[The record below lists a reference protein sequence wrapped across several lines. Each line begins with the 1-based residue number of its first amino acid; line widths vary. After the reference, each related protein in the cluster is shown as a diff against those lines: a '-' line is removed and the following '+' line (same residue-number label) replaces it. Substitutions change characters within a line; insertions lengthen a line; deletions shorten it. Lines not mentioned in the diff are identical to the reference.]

1 MGYPYGN
8 SIIKY
13 MELQQLKYLC
23 VIAECQNLTKAARK
37 LHVSQPSLS
46 RYLHSLEDEL
56 GTVLFD
62 RVGRNI
68 VLNSVG
74 YVAVNDALAVLDAV
88 NTLKDDV
95 SSFMREKN
103 LTVNVYSPVPMGDY
117 GDIIRGFSKENPNLY
132 LRMGSMGT
140 TYSDRLEQLRPDI
153 TFFASP
159 ILHKEPNYLML
170 GEEDLVVAVSPD
182 STYANNDEIA
192 LASLVRE
199 PFVSLLPSTLYDMIL
214 HMFLELGAKPNVI
227 LADQDYD
234 RVMTYVSEGIGYT
247 IAPSITWFGNWKN
260 RVVAIPLSDV
270 HRKRYIYLKWPEDTV
285 MNYATLKF
293 RDYLVKYFSLTYGA
307 TCSVLRS

>member
-1 MGYPYGN
+1 
-8 SIIKY
+8 

-23 VIAECQNLTKAARK
+23 VIAECQNLTKAARR

-56 GTVLFD
+56 GTALFD

-74 YVAVNDALAVLDAV
+74 YVAVNDALAVLDTV

-95 SSFMREKN
+95 SSFMHEKN
-103 LTVNVYSPVPMGDY
+103 LTVNVYSPVPMGNY
-117 GDIIRGFSKENPNLY
+117 GDIIKGFSKENPNVY

-170 GEEDLVVAVSPD
+170 GEEDLIVAVSPK
-182 STYANNDEIA
+182 SPYAGRDEIA
-192 LASLVRE
+192 LASLVEE
-199 PFVSLLPSTLYDMIL
+199 PFVSLLPSTLYDTVL
-214 HMFLELGAKPNVI
+214 HMFLELGAKPNIAV
-227 LADQDYD
+227 ADQDYD
-234 RVMTYVSEGIGYT
+234 RVMTYVSAGIGFT
-247 IAPSITWFGNWKN
+247 IAPAITWFGNWKS
-260 RVVAIPLSDV
+260 RVVPIPITDV
-270 HRKRYIYLKWPEDTV
+270 HRKRYIYLKWPEDTI

-293 RDYLVKYFSLTYGA
+293 RDYMINYFSTTYGA
-307 TCSVLRS
+307 TCSIPER